1 MEEVVM
7 VHEDVVKKANRSTT
21 AYEDGNQN
29 LVSIFYLRRSQG
41 GPLLHQARRS
51 FGTGGE
57 REGVSWVRQGEAKVK
72 QGVHGSG
79 TLAVKC

>member
-1 MEEVVM
+1 MDEVGM

-57 REGVSWVRQGEAKVK
+57 REDVMGTARRSQGQTRRAWVR
-72 QGVHGSG
+72 
-79 TLAVKC
+79 LFAVKC